1 MPRVNQ
7 NRLNKLIKEHRLLDT
22 EIKRLY
28 NTTNS
33 ERTLKE
39 LKVKKL
45 KLKDAINK
53 LEGESNGKDE
63 ERWSFS

>member
-1 MPRVNQ
+1 MPQRVNQ
-7 NRLNKLIKEHRLLDT
+7 NRLTKLEQEHRTLDT

-33 ERTLKE
+33 EKTLKE

-45 KLKDAINK
+45 KLKDKITK
-53 LEGESNGKDE
+53 LQGVNDGKE
-63 ERWSFS
+63 N

>member
-1 MPRVNQ
+1 MPLVNQ
-7 NRLNKLIKEHRLLDT
+7 NRLNKMIQEHRFLDT

-39 LKVKKL
+39 LKQQKL
-45 KLKDAINK
+45 KLKDAIKK
-53 LEGESNGKDE
+53 LKGDSNNG
-63 ERWSFS
+63 

>member
-1 MPRVNQ
+1 
-7 NRLNKLIKEHRLLDT
+7 LNKLKKEHKALDEQVKT
-22 EIKRLY
+22 LY

-53 LEGESNGKDE
+53 LQGESNGKED
-63 ERWSFS
+63 

>member
-1 MPRVNQ
+1 MPQPVNQ
-7 NRLNKLIKEHRLLDT
+7 NRLIKLEQEHRTLDT

-33 ERTLKE
+33 EKTLKE

-45 KLKDAINK
+45 KLKDKITK
-53 LEGESNGKDE
+53 LQGVNDGKE
-63 ERWSFS
+63 N

>member
-1 MPRVNQ
+1 MD
-7 NRLNKLIKEHRLLDT
+7 NRLKKLKSEHRELD
-22 EIKRLY
+22 EQVKKLY

-53 LEGESNGKDE
+53 LEEGESNGKED
-63 ERWSFS
+63 

>member
-1 MPRVNQ
+1 MD
-7 NRLNKLIKEHRLLDT
+7 NRLKKLKSEHRELD
-22 EIKRLY
+22 EQVKKLY

-53 LEGESNGKDE
+53 LEEGESNGKEDQ
-63 ERWSFS
+63 SN

>member
-1 MPRVNQ
+1 MPQANQ
-7 NRLNKLIKEHRLLDT
+7 NRLNKLKKEHKARDEQVKT
-22 EIKRLY
+22 LY

-53 LEGESNGKDE
+53 LQGESNGKED
-63 ERWSFS
+63 

>member
-1 MPRVNQ
+1 MHQAKQ
-7 NRLNKLIKEHRLLDT
+7 NRLKNLTKEHRELD
-22 EIKRLY
+22 EQVKKLY

-39 LKVKKL
+39 LKIKKL

-53 LEGESNGKDE
+53 LQGESNGKEDK
-63 ERWSFS
+63 SN

>member
-1 MPRVNQ
+1 MIQ
-7 NRLNKLIKEHRLLDT
+7 EHRFLDT

-39 LKVKKL
+39 LKQQKL
-45 KLKDAINK
+45 KLKDAIKK
-53 LEGESNGKDE
+53 LKGDSNNG
-63 ERWSFS
+63 

>member
-1 MPRVNQ
+1 MPQHVNQ
-7 NRLNKLIKEHRLLDT
+7 NRLKKLQQEHRTLDT

-39 LKVKKL
+39 MKVKKL
-45 KLKDAINK
+45 KLKDTINK
-53 LEGESNGKDE
+53 LKGESNGKED
-63 ERWSFS
+63 

>member
-1 MPRVNQ
+1 MPQANQ
-7 NRLNKLIKEHRLLDT
+7 NRLDKLKKEHKALDEQVKT
-22 EIKRLY
+22 LY
-28 NTTNS
+28 KTTNS

-53 LEGESNGKDE
+53 LEGESNGKE
-63 ERWSFS
+63 NKSH

>member
-1 MPRVNQ
+1 MPQPVNQ
-7 NRLNKLIKEHRLLDT
+7 NRLIKLEQEHRTLDT

-33 ERTLKE
+33 EKTLKE

-45 KLKDAINK
+45 KLKDKITK
-53 LEGESNGKDE
+53 LQGVNDGKED
-63 ERWSFS
+63 

>member
-1 MPRVNQ
+1 MPQRVNQ
-7 NRLNKLIKEHRLLDT
+7 NRIKKLYEEHRTLD
-22 EIKRLY
+22 EQVKKLY

-39 LKVKKL
+39 LKIKKL

-53 LEGESNGKDE
+53 LEEGESNGKED
-63 ERWSFS
+63 

>member
-1 MPRVNQ
+1 MPLHVNQ
-7 NRLNKLIKEHRLLDT
+7 NRLKKLQQEHRTLDT

-45 KLKDAINK
+45 KLKDEITK
-53 LEGESNGKDE
+53 LKGVKNG
-63 ERWSFS
+63 